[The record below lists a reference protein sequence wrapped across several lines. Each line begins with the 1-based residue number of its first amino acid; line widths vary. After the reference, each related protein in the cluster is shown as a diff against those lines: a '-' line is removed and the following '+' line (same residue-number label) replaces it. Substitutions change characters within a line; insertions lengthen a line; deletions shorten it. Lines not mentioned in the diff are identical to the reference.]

1 MKRRVLAGLI
11 CIGLL
16 FGSFT
21 GCIQAKAADL
31 TAGYTANSVNT
42 EGALTDE
49 ALDSLRSFS
58 MELFRQSLVS
68 GEENTLVSPTSVLL
82 ALALTANGAS
92 GDMLKEFEAV
102 LGQEG
107 LSLTQIDLAC
117 KALMEQYGD
126 TGGSTVLRI
135 ANSIWYDEG
144 FAAEKAFLQTDAD
157 YFGAPA
163 FQKSFRDSGTADEV
177 NAWIEEATG
186 GLIPKMLDKIDA
198 ETVMF
203 LINALY
209 LKATW
214 QSEFDPNDNYD
225 GEFTTEEGTAVPATF
240 MTKGISREQYIDT
253 GDETG
258 VLLPYDDGKL
268 AFLALLPEEGTSA
281 SDYAASLDGDSI
293 GNLIAAAED
302 TSVLLGL
309 PKFKAECGL
318 TLNDTLKAMGLV
330 TAFDPDKADFSAM
343 GKLSQGNVYVGSVL
357 HRTVLKVDEKGTEA
371 AAATIVE
378 MSGTSM
384 PMDYVTLRFDR
395 PFVYAVVD
403 LANNLPVFIGVMDNT
418 AA

>member
-1 MKRRVLAGLI
+1 MKRRFLSGLI

-16 FGSFT
+16 FGSLT
-21 GCIQAKAADL
+21 SCIQAKAADL
-31 TAGYTANSVNT
+31 TAGLTANPVNA

-49 ALDSLRSFS
+49 ALGSLRAFS
-58 MELFRQSLVS
+58 MELFRQSTAA
-68 GEENTLVSPTSVLL
+68 GEENTLVSPMSVLL

-92 GDMLKEFEAV
+92 GDTLKEFETL
-102 LGQEG
+102 LGREG
-107 LSLTQIDLAC
+107 LTLEQIDLAC
-117 KALMEQYGD
+117 KALTEQYED
-126 TGGSTVLRI
+126 TSGSTVLRI

-144 FAAEKAFLQTDAD
+144 FKAEKAFLQADAD

-163 FQKSFRDSGTADEV
+163 FQKSFRDSGTVDEV

-186 GLIPKMLDKIDA
+186 GLIPKMLDQINSNS
-198 ETVMF
+198 VLF

-214 QSEFDPNDNYD
+214 QAQFDPNDNYD
-225 GEFTTEEGTAVPATF
+225 GDFAREDGTVAPATF
-240 MTKGISREQYIDT
+240 MTKGISEEQYIDT
-253 GDETG
+253 GKETG
-258 VLLPYDDGKL
+258 VVLPYDDGKL
-268 AFLALLPEEGTSA
+268 AFLAVLPEEGTSV
-281 SDYAASLDGDSI
+281 SDYAASLEGDSI
-293 GNLIAAAED
+293 GTLIAAAKN

-330 TAFDPDKADFSAM
+330 TGFDPDQADFSAM
-343 GKLSQGNVYVGSVL
+343 GTLSQGNIYIGAVL
-357 HRTVLKVDEKGTEA
+357 HRTVLEVSEKGTEA
-371 AAATIVE
+371 AAATIVD
-378 MSGTSM
+378 MCGTAM

-403 LANNLPVFIGVMDNT
+403 LETRLPIFIGVMENP